1 MVPVVEVSFE
11 RYKVKK
17 NKVDVEL
24 YTAINKITSFISY
37 LDFLQDEKVTD
48 TRLSRT
54 VQCWIEDGEGNKI
67 SNTVIIVADRKME
80 DPKDRIYTEKFVLPT
95 KKYSSIDKYY
105 LVIGEGDDILQ
116 KYPMIIDIIYKGI
129 EL

>member
-1 MVPVVEVSFE
+1 
-11 RYKVKK
+11 
-17 NKVDVEL
+17 
-24 YTAINKITSFISY
+24 
-37 LDFLQDEKVTD
+37 
-48 TRLSRT
+48 
-54 VQCWIEDGEGNKI
+54 
-67 SNTVIIVADRKME
+67 ME